1 MHGNLPVRHG
11 GKIIVDALLK
21 HGVDTVFCLPGESFL
36 GILDALLDTPQIKL
50 VTCRHEA
57 GAAFMAEAYGK
68 LTGRPA
74 VCLVTRGPGACNA
87 SIGLH
92 AAKHD
97 STPMIVLIGH
107 ATRYE
112 GQREAFQ
119 EIEYRIMFSEVTK
132 WVAQVESVD
141 RLPEFVSRACQLSQS
156 GRMGPVALVLPEDML
171 EDEIAVPDA
180 PRALPVQPE
189 ASPRQMAALRAL
201 LEKAQRPFMIVG
213 SSLTDRAVAGLTAFA
228 EANAIPTT
236 IAFRRHDNFD
246 MTSPVYAGDLGYGAI
261 PMDLPDRVKQSD
273 LIVAVGTR
281 LNTIVTQD
289 FTLFERLGDNQQLVH
304 VHPAAEEIGR
314 LYMPALSIQSGIA
327 AFAEAAEALKPVETG
342 HRRKWLEEAHAAY
355 AATLTLTPCDK
366 PFDPGKAMQQLCAW
380 LPKDAI
386 VSVDAGAY
394 SSWPLRF
401 LQFKRPFRALIG
413 SIGAM
418 GSSVPAAVA
427 AAVTYPDRQV
437 VGILGDGS
445 MLMTGQEIATAIQNR
460 VKPIIIVF
468 NNNIYGTIRQNQ
480 ESKFPGR
487 VYGTDLVNPDFAAW
501 ARSFGAH
508 GETVAKTE
516 EFLPALK
523 RAAASGKAAVIEL
536 KVDPDLITAR
546 TTLTALREKAL
557 AAKKGK

>member
-11 GKIIVDALLK
+11 GKIIVDALK
-21 HGVDTVFCLPGESFL
+21 KNGVDTVFCLPGESFL
-36 GILDALLDTPQIKL
+36 GILDALIDTPEIKL

-57 GAAFMAEAYGK
+57 GASFMAEAYGK
-68 LTGRPA
+68 LTGKPA

-112 GQREAFQ
+112 VQREAFQ
-119 EIEYRIMFSEVTK
+119 EIEYRNAFQEITK
-132 WVAQVESVD
+132 WVAQIDSVD
-141 RLPEFVSRACQLSQS
+141 RIPEFIGRAVSLSQS
-156 GRMGPVALVLPEDML
+156 GRKGPVALVLPEDML
-171 EDEIAVPDA
+171 EDEIAIPDA
-180 PRALPVQPE
+180 PPALPVQPE
-189 ASPRQMAALRAL
+189 PSARQMAELHTR

-213 SSLTDRAVAGLTAFA
+213 SSIDDRGVEGLVAFA

-246 MTSPVYAGDLGYGAI
+246 MTSPVYSGDLGYGTI
-261 PMDLPDRVKQSD
+261 PMELPDRVKQSD
-273 LIVAVGTR
+273 LIIAVGTR

-289 FTLFERLGDNQQLVH
+289 FTLFERLGDNQDLIH
-304 VHPAAEEIGR
+304 VHPASEEIGR
-314 LYMPALSIQSGIA
+314 LYTPVLGIQAGPTEFADA
-327 AFAEAAEALKPVETG
+327 ARAMAPVDAS
-342 HRRKWLEEAHAAY
+342 HRRKWLEDAHAAY

-366 PFDPGKAMQQLCAW
+366 PFDPGKAMQQLTEW

-427 AAVTYPDRQV
+427 AAVTYPGRTV
-437 VGILGDGS
+437 VAILGDGS
-445 MLMTGQEIATAIQNR
+445 MLMTGQEIATAIQNGAT
-460 VKPIIIVF
+460 PIIIVF

-480 ESKFPGR
+480 ERMFPGR
-487 VYGTDLVNPDFAAW
+487 VQGTNLVNPDFAAW

-508 GETVAKTE
+508 GETVERTE
-516 EFLPALK
+516 EFMPALE
-523 RAAASGKAAVIEL
+523 RANERPEPGVRL
-536 KVDPDLITAR
+536 QN
-546 TTLTALREKAL
+546 
-557 AAKKGK
+557 

>member
-1 MHGNLPVRHG
+1 
-11 GKIIVDALLK
+11 
-21 HGVDTVFCLPGESFL
+21 
-36 GILDALLDTPQIKL
+36 
-50 VTCRHEA
+50 
-57 GAAFMAEAYGK
+57 MAEAYGK
-68 LTGRPA
+68 LTGKPA

-87 SIGLH
+87 SIGVH

-119 EIEYRIMFSEVTK
+119 EIEYRIMFSEITK
-132 WVAQVESVD
+132 WVAQVDTVG
-141 RLPEFVSRACQLSQS
+141 RIPEFVSRACQLASS
-156 GRMGPVALVLPEDML
+156 GRKGPVALVLPEDML

-180 PRALPVQPE
+180 PKALPIQPE
-189 ASPRQMAALRAL
+189 VSPRQMAALRAL

-213 SSLTDRAVAGLTAFA
+213 SSLDDRAVEGLTAFA
-228 EANAIPTT
+228 EANGIPTT

-246 MTSPVYAGDLGYGAI
+246 MTSPVYAGDLGYGPI
-261 PMDLPDRVKQSD
+261 PMDLPERVKRSD
-273 LIVAVGTR
+273 LIIAVGTR

-314 LYMPALSIQSGIA
+314 LYTPVLGIQSGITE
-327 AFAEAAEALKPVETG
+327 FAEAARALKPVESG
-342 HRRKWLEEAHAAY
+342 HRRKWLEDAHAAY
-355 AATLTLTPCDK
+355 AATLTVTPCDK
-366 PFDPGKAMQQLCAW
+366 PFDPGKAMMQLRDW
-380 LPKDAI
+380 LPEDAI

-427 AAVTYPDRQV
+427 AAVTYPDRRV

-460 VKPIIIVF
+460 VTPIIIVF

-487 VYGTDLVNPDFAAW
+487 VYGTDLANPDFAAW
-501 ARSFGAH
+501 ARAFGAH
-508 GETVAKTE
+508 GETVARTE
-516 EFLPALK
+516 EL
-523 RAAASGKAAVIEL
+523 
-536 KVDPDLITAR
+536 
-546 TTLTALREKAL
+546 LTALDFAS
-557 AAKKGK
+557 

>member
-1 MHGNLPVRHG
+1 MSGNLPIRHG
-11 GKIIVDALLK
+11 GKIIVDALK
-21 HGVDTVFCLPGESFL
+21 KNGVDTVFCLPGESFL
-36 GILDALLDTPQIKL
+36 GVLDSLLDTPEIKL

-68 LTGRPA
+68 LTGKPA

-112 GQREAFQ
+112 VQRESFQ
-119 EIEYRIMFSEVTK
+119 EIEYRNAFPEITK
-132 WVAQVESVD
+132 WVAQIDSVD
-141 RLPEFVSRACQLSQS
+141 RIPEFISRAVQLSQS
-156 GRMGPVALVLPEDML
+156 GRKGPVALVMPEDML
-171 EDEIAVPDA
+171 EDEIAIPDA
-180 PRALPVQPE
+180 PPALPIQAEPS
-189 ASPRQMAALRAL
+189 ARQMAALRAL

-213 SSLTDRAVAGLTAFA
+213 SSIDDRGVEGLVAFA

-246 MTSPVYAGDLGYGAI
+246 MTSSVYSGDLGYGTI

-289 FTLFERLGDNQQLVH
+289 FTLFERLGDNQQLIH
-304 VHPAAEEIGR
+304 VHPDSAEIGR
-314 LYMPALSIQSGIA
+314 LYTPVLGIQSGVTEFADA
-327 AFAEAAEALKPVETG
+327 ARAMEPVDSR
-342 HRRKWLEEAHAAY
+342 HRTKWLEDAHGAY

-427 AAVTYPDRQV
+427 AAVTYPERRV
-437 VGILGDGS
+437 VSILGDGS
-445 MLMTGQEIATAIQNR
+445 MLMTGQEIATAIQNG
-460 VKPIIIVF
+460 VAPIIIVF
-468 NNNIYGTIRQNQ
+468 NNNIFGTIRQNQ
-480 ESKFPGR
+480 ERMFPGR
-487 VYGTDLVNPDFAAW
+487 VYGTNLANPDFAAW

-508 GETVAKTE
+508 GETVEKTDD
-516 EFLPALK
+516 FMPALE

-546 TTLTALREKAL
+546 TTLTAIRETAL

>member
-11 GKIIVDALLK
+11 GQLIVDALK
-21 HGVDTVFCLPGESFL
+21 KNGVDTVFCLPGESFL
-36 GILDALLDTPQIKL
+36 GVLDALMDTPEIRL

-68 LTGRPA
+68 LTGKPA

-87 SIGLH
+87 SIGIH
-92 AAKHD
+92 AARHD

-112 GQREAFQ
+112 VQREAFQ
-119 EIEYRIMFSEVTK
+119 EIEYRNMFPEITK
-132 WVAQVESVD
+132 WVAQIDSVD
-141 RLPEFVSRACQLSQS
+141 RIPEFMSRACQLAQS
-156 GRMGPVALVLPEDML
+156 GRKGPVALVLPEDML
-171 EDEIAVPDA
+171 EDEIAIPDA
-180 PRALPVQPE
+180 PPALPVHPE
-189 ASPRQMAALRAL
+189 PSPRQMEALRARL
-201 LEKAQRPFMIVG
+201 ATAQRPFMIVG
-213 SSLTDRAVAGLTAFA
+213 SSLDDRAVEGLVAFA

-261 PMDLPDRVKQSD
+261 PMDLPDRVKRSD
-273 LIVAVGTR
+273 LIIAVGTR

-289 FTLFERLGDNQQLVH
+289 FTLFERLGDNQDLIH

-314 LYMPALSIQSGIA
+314 LYTPALGIQAGVAEFADA
-327 AFAEAAEALKPVETG
+327 ARALEPVDASHRAA
-342 HRRKWLEEAHAAY
+342 WLDEAHAAY
-355 AATLTLTPCDK
+355 EATLTLTPCDQ
-366 PFDPGKAMQQLCAW
+366 PFDPGRAMAQLRDW
-380 LPKDAI
+380 LPEDAI

-427 AAVTYPDRQV
+427 AAVTHPDRRV

-445 MLMTGQEIATAIQNR
+445 MLMTGQEIATAIQNE
-460 VKPIIIVF
+460 VTPIIIVF

-487 VYGTDLVNPDFAAW
+487 VHGTDLVNPDFAAW

-508 GETVAKTE
+508 GETVEKTE
-516 EFLPALK
+516 EFLPALD

-546 TTLTALREKAL
+546 TTLTAIRETAL
-557 AAKKGK
+557 ASQKGD

>member
-11 GKIIVDALLK
+11 GKIIVDALRNN
-21 HGVDTVFCLPGESFL
+21 GVDTVFCLPGESFL
-36 GILDALLDTPQIKL
+36 GILDALIDTPEIKL

-68 LTGRPA
+68 LTGKPA

-112 GQREAFQ
+112 VQREAFQ
-119 EIEYRIMFSEVTK
+119 EIEYRKAFPEITK
-132 WVAQVESVD
+132 WVAQIDSVD
-141 RLPEFVSRACQLSQS
+141 RIPEFISRAVGLSQS
-156 GRMGPVALVLPEDML
+156 GRKGPVALVLPEDML
-171 EDEIAVPDA
+171 EDEIAIPDA
-180 PRALPVQPE
+180 RPALPVQPE
-189 ASPRQMAALRAL
+189 PSARQMAELRTR

-213 SSLTDRAVAGLTAFA
+213 SSIDDRGVEGLVAFA
-228 EANAIPTT
+228 ETNAIPTT
-236 IAFRRHDNFD
+236 IAFRRHDNYD
-246 MTSPVYAGDLGYGAI
+246 MTSPTYAGDLGYGTI

-289 FTLFERLGDNQQLVH
+289 FTLFERLGDNQDLIH
-304 VHPAAEEIGR
+304 VHPDSSEIGR
-314 LYMPALSIQSGIA
+314 LYTPVLGIQAGPTEFADAARALD
-327 AFAEAAEALKPVETG
+327 PVDSS
-342 HRRKWLEEAHAAY
+342 HRIEWLEDAHAAY

-366 PFDPGKAMQQLCAW
+366 PFDPGKAMRQLTEW

-401 LQFKRPFRALIG
+401 LRFKRPFRALIG

-427 AAVTYPDRQV
+427 AAVTYPDRRV
-437 VGILGDGS
+437 VAILGDGS
-445 MLMTGQEIATAIQNR
+445 MLMTGQELATAIHNG
-460 VKPIIIVF
+460 VTPIVIVF

-480 ESKFPGR
+480 ERMFPGR
-487 VYGTDLVNPDFAAW
+487 VFGTDLANPDFAAW
-501 ARSFGAH
+501 AWAFGAH
-508 GETVAKTE
+508 GETVARTE
-516 EFLPALK
+516 EFMPALE

-546 TTLTALREKAL
+546 TTLTAIREAAL